1 MTYPQPP
8 GGQFPH
14 GPYGGLQGG
23 GFGEPPPKKNRGVI
37 VAVVA
42 LLVLALGTLGITG
55 FVAPGFF
62 LSNETTAEPPGHTT
76 TSSPRKPDG
85 ETPQDFLE
93 TLVDG
98 LDTQDSGALEGM
110 ACTDADYS
118 VDTAID
124 DIDSIDGATLLDS
137 EERSDDEAVGTVE
150 LTNATGSGE
159 MDLTIIKDDGDWCWQ
174 DLERAGVDGP
184 TGAPT
189 TAPTTAPTGEPTD
202 PGGAPTAGGQPVA
215 PQALSAMESFLDNIN
230 AGNAAKAK
238 GALCADAISTP
249 ADVDELVG
257 YKPDLEIDPTM
268 DGITSGDSSFQLY
281 LRGTAKE
288 QELDGYS
295 TNLWVTGD
303 GGAWCV
309 HAFRAVVI

>member
-1 MTYPQPP
+1 VTYPQPP
-8 GGQFPH
+8 GDQFPQ
-14 GPYGGLQGG
+14 GQYGGFYGG

-62 LSNETTAEPPGHTT
+62 LSDDTTALPAAETT
-76 TSSPRKPDG
+76 TSSPSSTEPDG

-98 LDTQDSGALEGM
+98 LDTQDSGALEDL
-110 ACTDADYS
+110 ACTGADYS
-118 VDTAID
+118 VETAID
-124 DIDSIDGATLLDS
+124 DIDTINGATLLDS
-137 EERSDDEAVGTVE
+137 EERSEDEAVGTVE
-150 LTNATGSGE
+150 LTSATESGRL
-159 MDLTIIKDDGDWCWQ
+159 DLTVVKDDGDWCWQ
-174 DLERAGVDGP
+174 DVTRAGVDGP
-184 TGAPT
+184 TGAP
-189 TAPTTAPTGEPTD
+189 ASEPTATEPAD
-202 PGGAPTAGGQPVA
+202 PGGAPTAGGQPVD
-215 PQALSAMESFLDNIN
+215 PQALSAMESFLDSVN

-238 GALCADAISTP
+238 SALCADAISTP

-257 YKPDLEIDPTM
+257 YKPDLAIDPTM
-268 DGITSGDSSFQLY
+268 DGIASGSSVQLY
-281 LRGTAKE
+281 LRGTAKGQDLE
-288 QELDGYS
+288 GYS